1 MTTHFTKLALVLGLG
16 ILPLAAQPYGH
27 PGKAGGPRPASQLD
41 RMADQLKL
49 TEEQKAQIQAIQK
62 KHLETSTARLQ
73 AAAQARDAYREAAQ
87 KPETPSAQLKTLYQ
101 ARSDKAFELVL
112 ERRAMTN
119 EIRALLTPEQRTQ
132 LDTWKA
138 YQQARQAYGKRGRKG
153 SRY

>member
-1 MTTHFTKLALVLGLG
+1 MKTHFTKIALVLGLG
-16 ILPLAAQPYGH
+16 ILPLAAQPYGR
-27 PGKAGGPRPASQLD
+27 PGKAAGPRQMSLVD
-41 RMADQLKL
+41 RLADQLKL
-49 TEEQKAQIQAIQK
+49 TEDQKTQIQAIQK
-62 KHLETSTARLQ
+62 KHLEASTAKLQ

-87 KPETPSAQLKTLYQ
+87 KPDTSSTQLRALHQ

-112 ERRAMTN
+112 DRRAMTN

-132 LDTWKA
+132 LDSWQA